1 MMTLARTRC
10 IALLGVQGHIVEV
23 EVHLGGGDFGVT
35 LVGLPDAALREARDR
50 IRAAVV
56 NSGEEWPS
64 GQIVISLSPA
74 SLPKSGS
81 LFDLAIAAAVLA
93 AAGSVPV
100 ERLEDSVLI
109 AELGLD
115 GRARPVLGVLP
126 AVVSAAEQGY
136 RRFVV
141 ARGNAA
147 EARLVPGAEVTA
159 VDSLMDLC
167 QWLRGECFPE
177 AHTEEAVPRPRE
189 PRGQGPDLSDVLGQP
204 VARRAVE
211 IAAAGGHNLMMLGP
225 PGTGKSLLAERLPT
239 VLPPLGPAEALEAT
253 AIHSVAGMLPPGAPL
268 VTVPPF
274 AAPHHTSTR
283 ASIIGGGSG
292 YPTPGWVSKAHRGV
306 LFVDEAPQFGRG
318 VLDSLREPLER
329 GEVVLARASSTVTFP
344 ARFQLILAANPCPCA
359 KPGALCTCPAGERR
373 RYFSRLSGPLLDRI
387 DLKVE
392 LQPVSRA
399 ELLADRA
406 FAESSEVVA
415 ARVEKARARAAE
427 RLAHTP
433 WTTNAAIPGAQLRRE
448 FPVESAALRVLG
460 RAMDLGQISARG
472 VDRALRVAWTLA
484 DLADRD
490 RPGEEEAAYAFAL
503 WAGHAW

>member
-1 MMTLARTRC
+1 MTLARTHC
-10 IALLGVQGHIVEV
+10 ITLLGVQGHIVEV

-64 GQIVISLSPA
+64 GQIIISLSPA
-74 SLPKSGS
+74 SLPKAGS
-81 LFDLAIAAAVLA
+81 LFDLAIAGAVLA

-100 ERLEDSVLI
+100 ERLEGTVLI

-126 AVVSAAEQGY
+126 AVVSAAGQGY

-147 EARLVPGAEVTA
+147 EARLVPDVEVTA
-159 VDSLMDLC
+159 VDGLTDLC
-167 QWLRGECFPE
+167 RWLRGEYLPE
-177 AHTEEAVPRPRE
+177 ESEPSVPRPRE
-189 PRGQGPDLSDVLGQP
+189 PRDQGPDLSDVLGQP

-239 VLPPLGPAEALEAT
+239 VLPPLRPAEALEAT
-253 AIHSVAGMLPPGAPL
+253 AIHSVAGILPPGSPL
-268 VTVPPF
+268 VTMPPF

-292 YPTPGWVSKAHRGV
+292 HPSPGWVSKAHRGV

-329 GEVVLARASSTVTFP
+329 GEVVLARASATVTFP
-344 ARFQLILAANPCPCA
+344 ARFQLVMAANPCPCA
-359 KPGALCTCPAGERR
+359 KPGNLCTCPSGERR
-373 RYFSRLSGPLLDRI
+373 RYLSRLSGPLLDRV

-427 RLAHTP
+427 RLSHTP
-433 WTTNAAIPGAQLRRE
+433 WATNAAIPGSRLRRE
-448 FPVESAALRVLG
+448 FPVEPAALRVLG

-484 DLADRD
+484 DLADRG
-490 RPGEEEAAYAFAL
+490 RPGEEETAYAFAL
-503 WAGHAW
+503 WSGRAW

>member
-1 MMTLARTRC
+1 MTLARTHC
-10 IALLGVQGHIVEV
+10 VTLLGVRGHIVEV

-56 NSGEEWPS
+56 NSGEEWPN
-64 GQIVISLSPA
+64 GQIVVSLSPA
-74 SLPKSGS
+74 SLPKAGS
-81 LFDLAIAAAVLA
+81 LFDLAIAGAVLA
-93 AAGSVPV
+93 ASGAVPL
-100 ERLEDSVLI
+100 ERLQGTVLI

-115 GRARPVLGVLP
+115 GRARPVRGVLP

-136 RRFVV
+136 HRFVV

-147 EARLVPGAEVTA
+147 EARLVPDAEVTA
-159 VDSLMDLC
+159 VESLAELC
-167 QWLRGECFPE
+167 RWLRGEPVAE
-177 AHTEEAVPRPRE
+177 AAPGEGVPRPRQS
-189 PRGQGPDLSDVLGQP
+189 RDQGPDLADVLGQP

-239 VLPPLGPAEALEAT
+239 VLPRLCPAEALEAT
-253 AIHSVAGMLPPGAPL
+253 AIHSLAGLLPRGGPL

-292 YPTPGWVSKAHRGV
+292 HPAPGWVSKAHRGV

-344 ARFQLILAANPCPCA
+344 ARFQLVMAANPCPCA
-359 KPGALCTCPAGERR
+359 KPGPLCVCAAGERR
-373 RYFSRLSGPLLDRI
+373 RYLSRLSGPLLDRI

-392 LQPVSRA
+392 LQPVRRD

-406 FAESSEVVA
+406 LAESSEVVA
-415 ARVEKARARAAE
+415 ARVAHARARAAE
-427 RLAHTP
+427 RLARTP
-433 WTTNAAIPGAQLRRE
+433 WRTNAAVPGARLRRE
-448 FPVESAALRVLG
+448 FPVHPEALRVLG
-460 RAMDLGQISARG
+460 RALDLGQISARG
-472 VDRALRVAWTLA
+472 VDRTLRVAWTVA
-484 DLADRD
+484 DLAGRD
-490 RPGEEEAAYAFAL
+490 RPGEEETAYAFAL
-503 WAGHAW
+503 WSGRAW